1 MKSSSNIKPGTLEAV
16 GNGSYLYNFNVVE
29 REVTNGTEDE
39 ESEAT
44 ETQTQY
50 DYEQVVVW
58 SPVTSNRITE
68 AVITDKWP
76 SNYEQKLVNEYNAAN
91 LGVYGA
97 KTSDT
102 AKAKIQ
108 AYTDYLTERQTLKE
122 MVDADC
128 ATLGIE

>member
-1 MKSSSNIKPGTLEAV
+1 MKSSSNMKPGTLEAV

-29 REVTNGTEDE
+29 REVTNGAEDDA
-39 ESEAT
+39 EAT
-44 ETQTQY
+44 ETQY

-68 AVITDKWP
+68 AVITDRWP

>member
-1 MKSSSNIKPGTLEAV
+1 M
-16 GNGSYLYNFNVVE
+16 
-29 REVTNGTEDE
+29 TNGTEDDA
-39 ESEAT
+39 EAT
-44 ETQTQY
+44 ETQY
-50 DYEQVVVW
+50 EYEQVVVW

-68 AVITDKWP
+68 AVITDRWP

>member
-1 MKSSSNIKPGTLEAV
+1 MKPGTLEAV

-29 REVTNGTEDE
+29 REVTNGTEDDA
-39 ESEAT
+39 EAT
-44 ETQTQY
+44 ETQY

-68 AVITDKWP
+68 AVITDRWP

>member
-1 MKSSSNIKPGTLEAV
+1 MKSSSNMKPGTLEAV

-29 REVTNGTEDE
+29 REVTNGTEDDA
-39 ESEAT
+39 EAT
-44 ETQTQY
+44 ETQY

-68 AVITDKWP
+68 AVITDRWP